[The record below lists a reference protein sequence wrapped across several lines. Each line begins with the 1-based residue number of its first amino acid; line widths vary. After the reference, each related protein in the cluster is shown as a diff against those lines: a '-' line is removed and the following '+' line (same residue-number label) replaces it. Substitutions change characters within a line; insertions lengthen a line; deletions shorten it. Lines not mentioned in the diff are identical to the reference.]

1 MISTEVSD
9 NDWEDFWNS
18 EDYIK
23 MYSEYWNDEDFDKI
37 WWDMEQIE
45 PLTPLKSDDI
55 PEIYKKIPKRY

>member
-23 MYSEYWNDEDFDKI
+23 MYSEYWNDEDFGGI
-37 WWDMEQIE
+37 WSK
-45 PLTPLKSDDI
+45 LNH
-55 PEIYKKIPKRY
+55 